1 MTELL
6 QRERLGQVLRLTL
19 RRPERGNALDDG
31 LVAALLQAVSAR
43 DCALLTFRGAGRS
56 FCTGLDLSSLPL
68 LSDGDL
74 VLRLLRI
81 EQVLQAVH
89 HAEPATAAFAQ
100 GNVFGAGADL
110 FTACQHRIAAPDARF
125 AFPGSRFGVALGTRR
140 LALRVGGDAA
150 RDLVFRNGPL
160 PAEEALAI
168 GLVTEILPAEGWER
182 REAELAERA
191 TARDAATRARLNA
204 LSVPDTRAA
213 DMAALVDSLV
223 EGSLKARVGAYLKTL
238 KT

>member
-1 MTELL
+1 MSEVL
-6 QRERLGQVLRLTL
+6 QREQQGEVLRLTL
-19 RRPERGNALDDG
+19 RRPERGNALDDA
-31 LVAALLQAVSAR
+31 LVAALLQAVTPR
-43 DCALLTFRGAGRS
+43 DHALLAIRGAGRS
-56 FCTGLDLSSLPL
+56 FCTGLDLSSLPM

-89 HAEPATAAFAQ
+89 HAPVATAAFAQ

-110 FTACQHRIAAPDARF
+110 FVACQHRIAAPDARF

-140 LALRVGGDAA
+140 LALRVGPDAA

-160 PAEEALAI
+160 PAEQALAL
-168 GLVTEILPAEGWER
+168 GLVTEIAAPDTWDR
-182 REAELAERA
+182 RETELADRA
-191 TARDAATRARLNA
+191 NGREAVVRKRLNA
-204 LSVPDTRAA
+204 LTIPDSREA
-213 DMAALVDSLV
+213 DMAALVESLV

-238 KT
+238 KA